1 MILESKKNIGIE
13 RAMGAKKK
21 EIFSIFLIQNILLI
35 LLIIFFSSIS
45 TLFVI
50 NLTNSYLI
58 TKISSLISVM
68 NFSYKP
74 ILLILCTSVLA
85 VIGGTIIPLIS
96 ILKKNVINILNK

>member
-1 MILESKKNIGIE
+1 MK
-13 RAMGAKKK
+13 
-21 EIFSIFLIQNILLI
+21 IQNILLI